1 MIRRKK
7 SETRRSRKA
16 RTTPYQHIYDAFLQ
30 RLITAREAAG
40 LTQQEVSERM
50 GMARSFLSKCETG
63 ERSIDVMEL
72 IKLAAI
78 YGKDPQDFLSVK

>member
-1 MIRRKK
+1 
-7 SETRRSRKA
+7 
-16 RTTPYQHIYDAFLQ
+16 
-30 RLITAREAAG
+30 
-40 LTQQEVSERM
+40 M

>member
-1 MIRRKK
+1 MW
-7 SETRRSRKA
+7 ETLDESPNKGQQWDDWRGEV
-16 RTTPYQHIYDAFLQ
+16 
-30 RLITAREAAG
+30 LIKAREAAG

-50 GMARSFLSKCETG
+50 GMARSFLSKCKMG

-78 YGKDPQDFLSVK
+78 YGKDLQDFLSLK